1 MMAESSL
8 RPLRLTTLQ
17 SPNSEFMV
25 QAVAG
30 YLAEQLE
37 REVEFVVDIP
47 WQEREVML
55 DEGGIDI
62 AWICGL
68 PYTWKVHRAET
79 QITLLAA
86 PVMSGRRYGGQ
97 PVYFSD
103 VVTRRDSGYEK
114 FEDLRGASWAY
125 NEPGS
130 QSGYNLTRWKLAGMG
145 EFQDYFGGVIQSGS
159 HEESL
164 RMVRAG
170 HIDAS
175 AIDSTVLEIE
185 LKKHPELEKEIKVIA
200 TWGPSPIPPYVISL
214 RLPVEERRRIRAV
227 MVDMARHPKGA
238 RIMAEG
244 QMLRF
249 TNVRDKDYDPIRE
262 MEKIAQKVMLA

>member
-17 SPNSEFMV
+17 SPNSEFIP
-25 QAVAG
+25 QAVAA

-37 REVEFVVDIP
+37 REVEFVADIP
-47 WQEREVML
+47 WQQREAML
-55 DEGGIDI
+55 DEGEIDI

-68 PYTWKVHRAET
+68 PYTWKMKDPAI

-86 PVMSGRRYGGQ
+86 PVMSDRRYGGQ

-103 VVTRRDSGYEK
+103 VVTRRDSAFEK
-114 FEDLRGASWAY
+114 FEDLRGASWAF
-125 NEPGS
+125 NDTGS
-130 QSGYNLTRWKLAGMG
+130 QSGYNLTRWKLSGMG

-164 RMVRAG
+164 RMVLAG

-175 AIDSTVLEIE
+175 SIDSTVLEIE
-185 LKKHPELEKEIKVIA
+185 LRKNPELEKEIKVIA

-214 RLPVEERRRIRAV
+214 RLPVVLRQRIRAV
-227 MVDMARHPKGA
+227 IIDMARDPKGA
-238 RIMAEG
+238 RIMADG
-244 QMLRF
+244 KMLRF
-249 TNVRDKDYDPIRE
+249 TSVRDKDYDPIRE
-262 MEKIAQKVMLA
+262 MERAAQNVVLA